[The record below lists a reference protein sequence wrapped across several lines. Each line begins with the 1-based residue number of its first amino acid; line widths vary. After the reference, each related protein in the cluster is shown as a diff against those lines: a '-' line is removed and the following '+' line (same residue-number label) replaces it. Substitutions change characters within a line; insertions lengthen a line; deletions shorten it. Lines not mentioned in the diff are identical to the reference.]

1 MGKGG
6 EIRQRQA
13 GLTIAERSILCNAL
27 ERDLD
32 SNLSPVD
39 VVPQELIRVLL
50 NLIGKGLYA
59 ANKRSSESDRT
70 YRPALKV
77 TTRELGESVEVRV
90 RDNGVGVPPE
100 NRDKLFQHFLHDQ
113 ADRPG

>member
-13 GLTIAERSILCNAL
+13 GLTIA

-70 YRPALKV
+70 
-77 TTRELGESVEVRV
+77 
-90 RDNGVGVPPE
+90 
-100 NRDKLFQHFLHDQ
+100 
-113 ADRPG
+113 